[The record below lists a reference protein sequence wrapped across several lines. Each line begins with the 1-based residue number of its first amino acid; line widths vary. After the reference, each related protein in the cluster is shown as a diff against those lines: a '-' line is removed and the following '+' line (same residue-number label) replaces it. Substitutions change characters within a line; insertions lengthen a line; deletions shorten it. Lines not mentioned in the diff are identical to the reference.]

1 MLRIP
6 RHTAATLTLL
16 AALSITAALPAA
28 DTATEPAEKKPA
40 ESERPNVVFAAGRA
54 IERPKRLAPRPERS
68 AEERQSWIAELRAL
82 YSQSPDKWPTPHV
95 DEGVEWRELGL
106 LPEVVHPESNPFSQ
120 AKADL
125 GKMLFFDPRLSGSG
139 QIACAS
145 CHDPDLAWADGRVNA
160 FGHDRFKLHR
170 NAPTI
175 VNTAYYDV
183 LFWDGRAGSL
193 EEQAHAVI
201 LNPLEMNATEEVV
214 VERLNAE
221 PEYRA
226 AFANAFCDE
235 TITLDRVAQAL
246 ATFERTIVTTGR
258 SRFDAF
264 LRGKHEALSDEAL
277 AGLDLYRREARCM
290 NCHHGPNFSDS
301 KLHNLGLSYYGRKY
315 EDLGQY
321 QVTKLAED
329 VGRFRTPT
337 LRNIVATRPY
347 MHNGL
352 FELEGVLNMYNAG
365 MGTLLPKEHQLDDPL
380 FPIKS
385 PHLKPLRLNKQDL
398 SDLRAFLETLSEPRL
413 RIRPPYLPGL
423 SPASEAPAK
432 EAETSDSPT

>member
-1 MLRIP
+1 MFR
-6 RHTAATLTLL
+6 TARCTTVTLTLL
-16 AALSITAALPAA
+16 AAFSMTALLLAA
-28 DTATEPAEKKPA
+28 DTAAEPAPDEPPRA
-40 ESERPNVVFAAGRA
+40 VFAADRP
-54 IERPKRLAPRPERS
+54 IERPQRLAPRPERS
-68 AEERQSWIAELRAL
+68 AEERQSWIAELRSR
-82 YSQSPDKWPTPHV
+82 YSQPPDQWPAPHV

-160 FGHDRFKLHR
+160 FGHDRFQLHR

-183 LFWDGRAGSL
+183 LFWDGRASSL
-193 EEQAHAVI
+193 EEQAREVI
-201 LNPLEMNATEEVV
+201 LNPLEMNASEEVV
-214 VERLNAE
+214 VERLSAE
-221 PEYRA
+221 PAYRA
-226 AFANAFCDE
+226 AFAAAFCEE
-235 TITLDRVAQAL
+235 TITLDRIAQAI
-246 ATFERTIVTTGR
+246 ATFERTLVTGR

-264 LRGKHEALSDEAL
+264 LRGKHEVLSDEAL
-277 AGLDLYRREARCM
+277 VGLDLYRREARCM

-365 MGTLLPKEHQLDDPL
+365 MATLLPKEHQLDDPL

-413 RIRPPYLPGL
+413 RIRPPHLPGL
-423 SPASEAPAK
+423 SPASEAPVKDTA
-432 EAETSDSPT
+432 ASDTPT